1 MTIDN
6 ADNKAQKRRKVRAI
20 LASGLVL
27 GVGAAVTL
35 AAWNDSVWG
44 KAEFGT
50 GANSWN
56 VQGNFT
62 GASDG
67 WNEFVTA
74 NAAGSFNFGVN
85 ASALVPGDT
94 VYAKVGLRV
103 VSESL
108 GANIT
113 MPAAQN
119 ATNEALA
126 GVLDLKVASIAG
138 SSTACDAA
146 AVNGTTRT
154 SGKVGSAAITAP
166 IAIPAKNEHW
176 LCFAVTLPAGTTPGQ
191 LGTANEGKYSTSV
204 NWEFKAASTEP
215 ANPTP

>member
-94 VYAKVGLRV
+94 VYVRERL
-103 VSESL
+103 
-108 GANIT
+108 
-113 MPAAQN
+113 
-119 ATNEALA
+119 
-126 GVLDLKVASIAG
+126 
-138 SSTACDAA
+138 
-146 AVNGTTRT
+146 
-154 SGKVGSAAITAP
+154 
-166 IAIPAKNEHW
+166 
-176 LCFAVTLPAGTTPGQ
+176 F
-191 LGTANEGKYSTSV
+191 
-204 NWEFKAASTEP
+204 
-215 ANPTP
+215 

>member
-1 MTIDN
+1 MTN
-6 ADNKAQKRRKVRAI
+6 ADKTRNRRKARAI

-50 GANSWN
+50 GDNSWN

-62 GASDG
+62 GVADA

-74 NAAGSFNFGVN
+74 EDAGTFAFGVN

-103 VSESL
+103 VSEGL
-108 GANIT
+108 GADIT

-119 ATNEALA
+119 ATNSALA
-126 GVLDLKVASIAG
+126 GVLDLKVASVDASIP
-138 SSTACDAA
+138 CDAA
-146 AVNGTTRT
+146 AVNGTTRAA
-154 SGKVGSAAITAP
+154 GKVATAAVTTPIT
-166 IAIPAKNEHW
+166 IPADSEHW

-191 LGTANEGKYSTSV
+191 LGTAVGGKYSTSV
-204 NWEFKAASTEP
+204 NWEFKAASTNP
-215 ANPTP
+215 AP